1 MGDGPEGHSSLKR
14 QGRVQG
20 AGDQPQ
26 PRAPQEAV
34 HVEASTTCPGPLSP
48 SWASAQV
55 RADSLGGGE
64 GVWARGLV
72 EELP

>member
-1 MGDGPEGHSSLKR
+1 MGDGPEGRSSLKR

-26 PRAPQEAV
+26 PRGPQEAV
-34 HVEASTTCPGPLSP
+34 HVEASATCLGPLSP
-48 SWASAQV
+48 SWASAQEK
-55 RADSLGGGE
+55 ADSLGGAE
-64 GVWARGLV
+64 GAWARGLV